1 MEKLDL
7 FTTPSSWP
15 DLLDWMFL
23 NPKDDW
29 KDLFQV
35 IIHSYNQAIERANT
49 LQSDEENELPYLN
62 HVQRFLS
69 HIELYDWIGTQ
80 PKSNQRLLSNAA
92 AMSWNLAVDHQL
104 NSTMS
109 IHIGEMNKR
118 TFNDIVEAYLFP
130 ALVVNPN
137 EDVQTQST
145 GYIYILARDS
155 GKIVKIGETKRD
167 PRARGQEYIN
177 EYNLQGFSFYK
188 AFKVPSEARQEIEK
202 LAHNALIHQR
212 LTWDNTSGAREIFE
226 CDVEQAEDAVR
237 EAIKKSK
244 IAKIEQK
251 NEIDRQLQS
260 RAKFRF
266 NEQCDAFVK
275 DWISSWETSDE
286 ALELEQK
293 IAKFQENNS
302 FEKLGERNILHHFSL
317 LIGWFFMILAPL
329 PALRQIFDPISSSD
343 YLSDLVLCIVYA
355 FLAFCLGKFFH
366 WLSRPLVPDDEKINS
381 LNSLK
386 KYRSDRQTEELL
398 RAKQQ
403 FNSINSVDQFM

>member
-7 FTTPSSWP
+7 FATPKSWP
-15 DLLDWMFL
+15 DLLDWILL
-23 NPKDDW
+23 NPKDEW

-35 IIHSYNQAIERANT
+35 TIHSYNQAINRANS
-49 LQSDEENELPYLN
+49 LQPDEDNELPYLN
-62 HVQRFLS
+62 HVQRYLS
-69 HIELYDWIGTQ
+69 HIELYDWIATK
-80 PKSNQRLLSNAA
+80 PKSNWTHLTTAA
-92 AMSWNLAVDHQL
+92 SMSWNLAVEHQQ

-260 RAKFRF
+260 RANFRF
-266 NEQCDAFVK
+266 NEQCEAFVK
-275 DWISSWETSDE
+275 DWIRNWEISEE
-286 ALELEQK
+286 ALELDKK

-302 FEKLGERNILHHFSL
+302 FEKLGERNILHQFSL

-329 PALRQIFDPISSSD
+329 PALRQIFDPLSSES
-343 YLSDLVLCIVYA
+343 YLSDLVLWVVYA
-355 FLAFCLGKFFH
+355 FLVFCLGKFFH
-366 WLSRPLVPDDEKINS
+366 WLSKPLVPDDEKIDL

-386 KYRSDRQTEELL
+386 KCRSDRQIEELS
-398 RAKQQ
+398 RAKQK
-403 FNSINSVDQFM
+403 FNSMHSVDQFM